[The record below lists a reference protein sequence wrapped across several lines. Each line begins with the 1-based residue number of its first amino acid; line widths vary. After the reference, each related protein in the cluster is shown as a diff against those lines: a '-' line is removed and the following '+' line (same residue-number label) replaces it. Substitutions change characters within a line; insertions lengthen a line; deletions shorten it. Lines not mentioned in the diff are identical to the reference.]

1 MRVFSA
7 TFIAVVCY
15 PQANEYQTSKIMNK
29 FATLSLLTLTLSSTV
44 FTANTVQAH
53 SAIEQSTAPSEAN
66 VYIISPT
73 DGATVAETFTVNFG
87 LKNMGVSPAGIEK
100 KGTGHHHLLI
110 DHKTLPVLD
119 KPLGGEVKH
128 FGGGQTQTT
137 LTLPK
142 GKHTLQL
149 ILGDHRHVP
158 HSPAVVSKKIT
169 ITVE

>member
-1 MRVFSA
+1 MSNIMKK
-7 TFIAVVCY
+7 FIQVSLFTLAMGPALLVSDLVNASNM
-15 PQANEYQTSKIMNK
+15 PQSVSPTS
-29 FATLSLLTLTLSSTV
+29 
-44 FTANTVQAH
+44 
-53 SAIEQSTAPSEAN
+53 AN
-66 VYIISPT
+66 VYIISPKS
-73 DGATVAETFTVNFG
+73 GATVAETFTVNFG

-110 DHKTLPVLD
+110 DHKTLPALD

-142 GKHTLQL
+142 GEHTLQL
-149 ILGDHRHVP
+149 ILGDHRHIP
-158 HSPAVVSKKIT
+158 HNPAVVSEKIT